1 MFVFSRWTH
10 WRKKNGSKYFTFH
23 STDDENKEVLKKYA
37 QLLDEVKYLIKT
49 INGGKSGEYGQDFKK
64 IKFKLDDDLPLNKL
78 LKFHT
83 MTIIIRSVF
92 EENGKYPQFF

>member
-1 MFVFSRWTH
+1 MDTLK
-10 WRKKNGSKYFTFH
+10 KKNGSKYFTFP
-23 STDDENKEVLKKYA
+23 STDEENKEVLKKYA
-37 QLLDEVKYLIKT
+37 QLLDEIKYLIKT
-49 INGGKSGEYGQDFKK
+49 INGDKSGEYGQDFKK

-92 EENGKYPQFF
+92 EENEKYPQFF